1 MYFKRFNGCILK
13 LDDRPTEKGA
23 LDIFIPETCQSR
35 KWRHW
40 VAQLDSKL
48 CPVCLERHGKVYK
61 NDEEVDIEPPLH
73 VNCRCAILPV
83 EAIKPGFATEE
94 QENGADY
101 WLAYKGILP
110 DYYISKEELYKL
122 GWKNGKPIKK
132 FAPGKMLSGGIYQN
146 DDGHLPDVPGRI
158 WFEADLNYY
167 EGRRN
172 GHRILFSNDGLIFV
186 TYNHYRT
193 FYEIIKEV

>member
-48 CPVCLERHGKVYK
+48 CPVCLERHGTVYK
-61 NDEEVDIEPPLH
+61 NDEEVDVEPPLH

-83 EAIKPGFATEE
+83 EAIKPGFAQKNEKME
-94 QENGADY
+94 R
-101 WLAYKGILP
+101 I
-110 DYYISKEELYKL
+110 I
-122 GWKNGKPIKK
+122 GWPIKEY
-132 FAPGKMLSGGIYQN
+132 FLTI
-146 DDGHLPDVPGRI
+146 
-158 WFEADLNYY
+158 
-167 EGRRN
+167 
-172 GHRILFSNDGLIFV
+172 IFLKRSY
-186 TYNHYRT
+186 TS
-193 FYEIIKEV
+193 